1 MKYILCIILFICI
14 VQDSLSQSIVSGSES
29 KSGIL
34 VSEKYLGIN
43 YESLSDRF
51 SLNYKIKMQDD
62 TFNPNVQNFPNFWGI
77 NFEAGVKIDKGKFNF
92 IKDKQWQGG
101 IDFDL
106 TFSRTCE
113 KTKKKTIEETER
125 YPNGLEVN
133 YYDDTIKQKTIFV
146 KIGYSGQRINTY
158 QTNILNADTTF
169 ATMDNPFQNIVTFS
183 AGYNYSLQLSSDL
196 FFSCAAAFNLKY
208 NFNSTSKLSS
218 TTLLPTSKS
227 IFNSKDSSVLQP
239 IGEQMEY
246 YFGTSESEF
255 IAIPRVDVF
264 FRYKIKEGYPLI
276 GWLFAYSPLTSTDIK
291 PRHCFSFGPTI
302 GLPTFPDQVVFAIMN
317 EIVQKKDSDA
327 YNYALSFQV
336 SFPITFK

>member
-1 MKYILCIILFICI
+1 MKYILCIILFIGI
-14 VQDSLSQSIVSGSES
+14 VQDSISQSIVSGSES

-34 VSEKYLGIN
+34 VSGKYLGIN
-43 YESLSDRF
+43 YESLSDRLSF
-51 SLNYKIKMQDD
+51 NYKITKQDD
-62 TFNPNVQNFPNFWGI
+62 DRGGKLFQNYWGM
-77 NFEAGVKIDKGKFNF
+77 NFEAGVKIDKGKFNL

-101 IDFDL
+101 IDCDL
-106 TFSRTCE
+106 TLSRTWDNS
-113 KTKKKTIEETER
+113 KEEVGNNHDALIQQHTLFI
-125 YPNGLEVN
+125 NM
-133 YYDDTIKQKTIFV
+133 
-146 KIGYSGQRINTY
+146 GYSGERINTY

-169 ATMDNPFQNIVTFS
+169 ATIDNPLQNILTFS
-183 AGYNYSLQLSSDL
+183 IGYNYSLQLSSDL

-208 NFNSTSKLSS
+208 NFKSTSKLSS

-227 IFNSKDSSVLQP
+227 ILNSKDSSVLQP

-246 YFGTSESEF
+246 YLGTSESEF
-255 IAIPRVDVF
+255 IVIPRVDIF

-276 GWLFAYSPLTSTDIK
+276 GWLFAYSPLTSTNIK

-302 GLPTFPDQVVFAIMN
+302 GLSTFPDQIVFAIMN